1 MYKGTQPNA
10 HRLLWAGF
18 MAILAA
24 GVGFSIRSGILG
36 DWGQQFG
43 FTQSDLGKITGGGLT
58 GFGIIILVGS
68 LLADR
73 LGYGKLMICAFFMH
87 IVSAIVTLAATPVF
101 NSMGGLESE
110 AARNAAYQCLF
121 WGMFLFAIGNG
132 LAEAVVNPL
141 TAVLFPKEKTH
152 YLNILHAGWPG
163 GLIIGGL
170 LAYFMVGKVRW
181 EGQIALFLVPAVIY
195 GAMLWRQKF
204 PKDEAGA
211 AGVSYGR
218 QLKELGL
225 LGAGVVCVLL
235 VLFFKNVG
243 LSTTVAT
250 ILGVALLAAFGF
262 FTQFTLGPIL
272 MAFLLVIHAM
282 VGYVELGT
290 DSWIANI
297 TGAILESPGKGLAL
311 FVYTSALMFTLRFFA
326 GPIVHRISP
335 LGLLLAS
342 TACGVIGLQFLGT
355 FNTGVAIVLAATIYG
370 VGKTFFWPTMLAVV
384 SEQFPRG
391 GAITIGSIG
400 GVGMLSAGLLGT
412 PGIGFKQDYYASG
425 KLQTEHSEIYERYKA
440 DKENTFLTF
449 SVVGLDGAKVGVI
462 KDNGEKLANDMEIL
476 NKLGDTDERLASLAT
491 WWDTA
496 KTTAESDKEP
506 VLEASLY
513 GGQQAFKL
521 TSFVPLT
528 MGVAYLILIIYFRS
542 RGGYRAVEIKEPPT
556 GSKS

>member
-24 GVGFSIRSGILG
+24 GVGFSIRGGILG
-36 DWGQQFG
+36 DWSQQFG

-58 GFGIIILVGS
+58 GFGIIILIGS

-87 IVSAIVTLAATPVF
+87 IVSAVVTLAATPVF

-170 LAYFMVGKVRW
+170 LAYFMVGRVRW

-195 GAMLWRQKF
+195 GAMLWRQRF

-211 AGVSYGR
+211 AGVSYGQ

-243 LSTTVAT
+243 FSTILAT

-290 DSWIANI
+290 DSWIPNI

-342 TACGVIGLQFLGT
+342 AACGAIGLQFLGT

-370 VGKTFFWPTMLAVV
+370 IGKTFFWPTMLAVV

-412 PGIGFKQDYYASG
+412 TGIGFKQDYYASG
-425 KLQTEHSEIYERYKA
+425 KLQTEHNEIYERYKA
-440 DKENTFLTF
+440 DKKNTFLMF
-449 SVVGLDGAKVGVI
+449 SVVGLDGHKVGVI
-462 KDNGEKLANDMEIL
+462 KDNGAKLASEIEIL
-476 NKLGDTDERLASLAT
+476 NKLGDTESLATLAT

-496 KTTAESDKEP
+496 KTTAESDKGP
-506 VLEASLY
+506 VLGAGLY

-521 TSFVPLT
+521 TSIIPLT
-528 MGVAYLILIIYFRS
+528 MGIAYLILIIYFRS
-542 RGGYRAVEIKEPPT
+542 RGGYRAVEIKEPST
-556 GSKS
+556 ESKS

>member
-1 MYKGTQPNA
+1 MNKGTQPNA

-87 IVSAIVTLAATPVF
+87 IVSAVVTLAATPVF

-163 GLIIGGL
+163 GLIVGGL
-170 LAYFMVGKVRW
+170 LAYFMAGKVRW
-181 EGQIALFLVPAVIY
+181 ESQIALFLIPTVIY

-211 AGVSYGR
+211 AGVSYGQ

-243 LSTTVAT
+243 LPTILAL
-250 ILGVALLAAFGF
+250 ILGVVLLAAFGF

-290 DSWIANI
+290 DSWIPNI

-342 TACGVIGLQFLGT
+342 AACGAIGLQFLGT
-355 FNTGVAIVLAATIYG
+355 FNTGIAIVLAATIYG
-370 VGKTFFWPTMLAVV
+370 IGKTFFWPTMLAVV

-440 DKENTFLTF
+440 DKKNTFLMF
-449 SVVGLDGAKVGVI
+449 SVVGLDGSKVGVI
-462 KDNGEKLANDMEIL
+462 KDNGAKLASEIEIL
-476 NKLGDTDERLASLAT
+476 KKLGDTDERLSTIAT

-506 VLEASLY
+506 VLDSGLY
-513 GGQQAFKL
+513 GGQQAFKI

-528 MGVAYLILIIYFRS
+528 MGIAYLILIIYFRS
-542 RGGYRAVEIKEPPT
+542 RGGYQAVEIKEPPT
-556 GSKS
+556 ESKS